1 MIKITDGKNV
11 LVVPASAFDIYK
23 NSGWQLIARKK
34 TDSIVKAVVNTSEN
48 KVVENIENVKNNNNK
63 KRKNK

>member
-11 LVVPASAFDIYK
+11 LIVPASAFDIYR

-48 KVVENIENVKNNNNK
+48 KVIENIESVKNNK
-63 KRKNK
+63 RRKNK

>member
-11 LVVPASAFDIYK
+11 LIVPASAFDVYK

-48 KVVENIENVKNNNNK
+48 KVIENIESVKNNK
-63 KRKNK
+63 RRKNK

>member
-34 TDSIVKAVVNTSEN
+34 TDSIVKAVANTSEN
-48 KVVENIENVKNNNNK
+48 KVIENIESVKNSNK
-63 KRKNK
+63 RRKNK

>member
-11 LVVPASAFDIYK
+11 LIVPASAFDIYK

-48 KVVENIENVKNNNNK
+48 KVIENIESVKNNK
-63 KRKNK
+63 RRKNK

>member
-11 LVVPASAFDIYK
+11 LIVPAAAFDIYK

-48 KVVENIENVKNNNNK
+48 KVIENIESVKNNK
-63 KRKNK
+63 RRKNK

>member
-11 LVVPASAFDIYK
+11 LIVPASAFDIYR

-34 TDSIVKAVVNTSEN
+34 TDSIVKAVANTNEN
-48 KVVENIENVKNNNNK
+48 KIIENIESVKNNK
-63 KRKNK
+63 RRKNK

>member
-11 LVVPASAFDIYK
+11 LIVPASAFDMYK

-48 KVVENIENVKNNNNK
+48 KVIENIESVKNNK
-63 KRKNK
+63 RRKNK

>member
-11 LVVPASAFDIYK
+11 LVVPAAAFDIYK

-48 KVVENIENVKNNNNK
+48 KVDENIESVKNNK
-63 KRKNK
+63 RRKNK

>member
-11 LVVPASAFDIYK
+11 LIVPTSAFDIYK

-48 KVVENIENVKNNNNK
+48 KVIENIESVKNNNK

>member
-11 LVVPASAFDIYK
+11 LIVPASAFDMYK

-34 TDSIVKAVVNTSEN
+34 TDSIVKAVVNTNEN
-48 KVVENIENVKNNNNK
+48 KVIENIESVKNNK
-63 KRKNK
+63 RRKNK

>member
-11 LVVPASAFDIYK
+11 LIVPASAFDIYK

-34 TDSIVKAVVNTSEN
+34 TDSIVKAVVNASEN
-48 KVVENIENVKNNNNK
+48 KVIENVESVKNNK
-63 KRKNK
+63 RRKNK

>member
-34 TDSIVKAVVNTSEN
+34 TDSIVKAAVNASEN
-48 KVVENIENVKNNNNK
+48 KVIENVESVKNNK
-63 KRKNK
+63 RRKNK